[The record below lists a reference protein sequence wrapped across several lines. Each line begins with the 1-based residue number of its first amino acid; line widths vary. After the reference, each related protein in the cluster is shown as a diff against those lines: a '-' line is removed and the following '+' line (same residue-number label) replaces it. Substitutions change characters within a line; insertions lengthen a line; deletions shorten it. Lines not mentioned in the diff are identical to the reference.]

1 MRCWRLEAHGRR
13 LVILAIDPQTREV
26 IRETKLT
33 LRTAMTKAEA
43 QKYMDANFPQEWP
56 ACPAST
62 QGS

>member
-33 LRTAMTKAEA
+33 LRTPMTRAEA
-43 QKYMDANFPQEWP
+43 QKYMDANFPQETTWP
-56 ACPAST
+56 TSTPAS
-62 QGS
+62 